1 MAMYRNVMMNFWTDR
16 KVADDFTPE
25 DRYFY
30 LYLFTNPHTNLCGCY
45 EISFKQVVAE
55 TGYSRDSIENL
66 LKRFENV
73 HDVIRYSTKT
83 GEILIL
89 NWHKYNW
96 TSSEKFRKPLLKE
109 LCRIKNKPF
118 SEYLLRIFNKENDGY
133 GIDTTCIDITDTV
146 SVTDTVSDTVSDTKK
161 TKRFTPPTVEEVQ
174 DYIDEKNYHV
184 DAESFVNFYAS
195 KGWMV
200 GKNKM
205 VNWRSSVATWEKR
218 NKKESINAPPK
229 ERSINA
235 VFAGIFEEHKNDL

>member
-16 KVADDFTPE
+16 KVSDDFTPE

-45 EISFKQVVAE
+45 EISFKQAVAE

-96 TSSEKFRKPLLKE
+96 TSSEKFRKPLLAQINAVK
-109 LCRIKNKPF
+109 CQNFKD
-118 SEYLLRIFNKENDGY
+118 YLMSVFYE
-133 GIDTTCIDITDTV
+133 DTV
-146 SVTDTVSDTVSDTKK
+146 SIPYSYGSDTTDTVTDTVTDTKK
-161 TKRFTPPTVEEVQ
+161 EKKARNMIPPTIEMVE
-174 DYIDEKNYHV
+174 DYINEHGYNVNAH
-184 DAESFVNFYAS
+184 SFMDFYDS
-195 KGWMV
+195 KGWLV
-200 GKNKM
+200 GKTKM
-205 VNWRSSVATWEKR
+205 KDWQAAVRTWAHNQYGTGKSVSG
-218 NKKESINAPPK
+218 NP
-229 ERSINA
+229 
-235 VFAGIFEEHKNDL
+235 FADMLKGGMFGD